1 MTVILGID
9 TATTGCAAAVVRNE
23 DCLAMVSA
31 RMARGQS
38 EALMPMIADVM
49 QQAGLGFGDLDGLAV
64 TRGPGAFTGLRIGL
78 AAARALALTIARPCL
93 GIVTFD
99 ILFRQVSDA
108 GGLEDTDALVVAVE
122 SKREELFI
130 QVYEPD
136 GAARNE
142 PAVLR
147 PDDVAELLAGRS
159 RIAVAGDAG
168 DKVVSALRR
177 DFDVRHLVEIDVPD
191 PKVIGRLGLEALQM
205 AAEYPPKPLYLRPP
219 DVTPPKA

>member
-9 TATTGCAAAVVRNE
+9 TATTGCAAAVVRDE
-23 DCLAMVSA
+23 DCLATAQA

-49 QQAGLGFGDLDGLAV
+49 QQAGLGFDDLDGLAV

-78 AAARALALTIARPCL
+78 AATRALALTIARPCL

-99 ILFRQVSDA
+99 ILGRQAVDA
-108 GGLEDTDALVVAVE
+108 RELEDMEALVVAVD

-136 GAARNE
+136 GAARNA

-147 PDDVAELLAGRS
+147 PGDVTGLLAGKS

-168 DKVVSALRR
+168 EKVVTALRQ
-177 DFDVRHLVEIDVPD
+177 DFDIRHLVEIDVPD
-191 PKVIGRLGLEALQM
+191 PKVVARLGMDALPKSM
-205 AAEYPPKPLYLRPP
+205 DYPPTPLYLRPP
-219 DVTPPKA
+219 DVTLPKA

>member
-9 TATTGCAAAVVRNE
+9 TATTGCAAAIVRDE
-23 DCLAMVSA
+23 DCLAMACA

-38 EALMPMIADVM
+38 EALMPMIAEVM

-99 ILFRQVSDA
+99 ILVRQALDDS
-108 GGLEDTDALVVAVE
+108 LIEDMEALVVAVD

-136 GAARNE
+136 GSAQNG

-147 PDDVAELLAGRS
+147 PDDVAGLLAGRS

-168 DKVVSALRR
+168 DKVASALRQ
-177 DFDVRHLVEIDVPD
+177 DFDVRHLAGIDVPD
-191 PKVIGRLGLEALQM
+191 PRVVARLGLEWLQKSG
-205 AAEYPPKPLYLRPP
+205 EYPPTPLYLRPP
-219 DVTPPKA
+219 DVSPPNP